1 MFDSDSSRKM
11 MHARN
16 SFIFTSLVPQVI
28 VKYNDFNGQENSLFM
43 RSYTIYSFTTNYLN
57 VTLITTLAH
66 KNDVLISKISEDGDN
81 SEENPNKRTI

>member
-1 MFDSDSSRKM
+1 
-11 MHARN
+11 
-16 SFIFTSLVPQVI
+16 
-28 VKYNDFNGQENSLFM
+28 M
-43 RSYTIYSFTTNYLN
+43 RSYTIYSFTTNYPN